1 MREWLGKGTVPGGSY
16 VVAVAVLRER
26 PGADGSR
33 KRGEHVLDYLLTRR
47 LGAGATFARRGS
59 LDTREETRKVQAE
72 VCATRSRRRF
82 ACEPTAGS
90 ERNRTRGSA
99 PPLRQGFVAMV
110 PTL

>member
-59 LDTREETRKVQAE
+59 LDTR
-72 VCATRSRRRF
+72 
-82 ACEPTAGS
+82 
-90 ERNRTRGSA
+90 
-99 PPLRQGFVAMV
+99 
-110 PTL
+110 